1 MKRTLH
7 LSLNQLKRDYLD
19 SLRYSYFQNFHP
31 EDAMF
36 LSVNFEPPR
45 SLSGLLG
52 FIRSAVKSAMDN
64 GSVRV
69 VLINKKQERTTFVLV
84 ERPLFKIAA

>member
-7 LSLNQLKRDYLD
+7 LSLNQLKQDYLD
-19 SLRYSYFQNFHP
+19 ELRHTFFRDFHP

-52 FIRSAVKSAMDN
+52 FIREAVKSAMDN
-64 GSVRV
+64 GATRV
-69 VLINKKQERTTFVLV
+69 VLINKKQERTTFVWT
-84 ERPLFKIAA
+84 ERPLIKIAA